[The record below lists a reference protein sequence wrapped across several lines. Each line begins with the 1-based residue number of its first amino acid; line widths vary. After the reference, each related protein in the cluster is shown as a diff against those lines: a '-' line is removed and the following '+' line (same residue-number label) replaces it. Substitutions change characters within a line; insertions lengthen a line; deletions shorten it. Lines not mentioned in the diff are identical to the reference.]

1 MDAGRLGKLWINF
14 RRRLKDPL
22 QLRFILAVGVA
33 APWYFLVYSWLSGG
47 TEEVEKARVKSE
59 AHLALAR
66 EIVSL
71 RAEVAK
77 FRPRLPAHTDPN
89 EWVEYLLSGVRL
101 YPLKLVK
108 LEPREM
114 KKQGPFDVMV
124 LTIDLQG
131 RYTDLEAL
139 LVWVESNSR
148 LFRID
153 AIDIAPTLDG
163 STMSMKMTILGVMG

>member
-1 MDAGRLGKLWINF
+1 MEASRLGKLWRNF
-14 RRRLKDPL
+14 RGRLKDPL
-22 QLRFILAVGVA
+22 QLRFILAA
-33 APWYFLVYSWLSGG
+33 AIAVPWYFLVYPAINGA
-47 TEEVEKARVKSE
+47 TEEIEKARVGSE
-59 AHLALAR
+59 THLALAR

-71 RAEVAK
+71 RAEVDK

-101 YPLKLVK
+101 YELRLVK

-124 LTIDLQG
+124 LTIDIQG
-131 RYTDLEAL
+131 RYSDLEAL
-139 LVWVESNSR
+139 LVWVESNPR

-153 AIDIAPTLDG
+153 MIDIAPTLDG
-163 STMSMKMTILGVMG
+163 RTMSMKMTILGIMG

>member
-1 MDAGRLGKLWINF
+1 MNASRLGKLWKNF

-22 QLRFILAVGVA
+22 QLRFILAVAIAV
-33 APWYFLVYSWLSGG
+33 PWYFLVYPAISGG
-47 TEEVEKARVKSE
+47 TEEIEKARVNSE

-77 FRPRLPAHTDPN
+77 FRPRLPTHTDPN

-101 YPLKLVK
+101 YELRLVK

-124 LTIDLQG
+124 LTIDIQG
-131 RYTDLEAL
+131 RYSDLEAL
-139 LVWVESNSR
+139 LVWVESNPR
-148 LFRID
+148 LFRVD
-153 AIDIAPTLDG
+153 TIDIGPTLG
-163 STMSMKMTILGVMG
+163 ASTMTLKMTILGVMG

>member
-101 YPLKLVK
+101 YPIKMVK
-108 LEPREM
+108 LQPQPA
-114 KKQGPFDVMV
+114 KKQGPFNVV
-124 LTIDLQG
+124 AVNVDLQG
-131 RYTDLEAL
+131 RFTDLEAL
-139 LVWVESNSR
+139 LVWIESNSR
-148 LFRID
+148 IFRVESIW
-153 AIDIAPTLDG
+153 IAPTQDG
-163 STMSMKMTILGVMG
+163 SAMSLKMTILGVMG